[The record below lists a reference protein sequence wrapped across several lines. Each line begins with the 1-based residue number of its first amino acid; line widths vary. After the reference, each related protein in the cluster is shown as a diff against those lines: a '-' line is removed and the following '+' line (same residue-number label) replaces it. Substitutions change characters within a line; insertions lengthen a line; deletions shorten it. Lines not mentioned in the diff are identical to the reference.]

1 MTAVR
6 ITLLN
11 LEVSLC
17 RTAED
22 GAATDICCGPLGM
35 KRAAHVI
42 RPRTMTRTNTTGS
55 ADDMAVTVAS
65 ERLSEEEVNMRG
77 KLCLQRRSLRVAE
90 EVRAVFYTLSS
101 FVLSL

>member
-35 KRAAHVI
+35 KRATHVI
-42 RPRTMTRTNTTGS
+42 RPKTMTRTNTTGS

-65 ERLSEEEVNMRG
+65 ERLGGRG
-77 KLCLQRRSLRVAE
+77 EYAWETMPAE
-90 EVRAVFYTLSS
+90 AQPESG
-101 FVLSL
+101 